1 MSRAT
6 QWLALVLV
14 ALVVALVVVVELA
27 PAGAQRWLW
36 CASWLLVPFL
46 AVALQ
51 RRWRPRWPAASAAQR
66 RLWIGCSLFLLAFSV
81 LAWSGARPIRL
92 EGHDRLPR
100 NWLGLGELG
109 DWRYLVGAG
118 RGSGDAPEIAVVT
131 LSSGLSG
138 EESPFVRERR
148 WVVASVLAALA
159 ETEAEMAALDFHFSE
174 ELTGPAARVI
184 DQELCRFVRD
194 FTRSGATSRSLIY
207 GLGFDESRSPVD
219 VLPTVERLRAADCLG
234 GPGVSQG
241 HLDSYR
247 GAGGVTRAIPL
258 YFRGEARWPA
268 LALQV
273 LAGRRTRD
281 GEALRSHSLGAL
293 LHFVRP
299 RHDLVCLGGESVE
312 RNEALQA
319 LCSRRE
325 RWDQMTERERQ
336 AALRERIVLVGDEV
350 GDDHLTPYGTLPGV
364 FVHAMAVHSLLE
376 GRVVRPVPWSAGLV
390 AVIALS
396 LLLALRLGQRA
407 GPGELLGLG
416 GVVVGLQAVVAAF
429 AMALSL
435 VWIELDVSSVGG
447 GGATLLAVGT
457 SLWMRRT
464 AGERAGVGV
473 VPGAVRSAGE
483 GAGSAS
489 GSAATAA
496 SRSAAPVFVS
506 YAHEDKSWLLRL
518 LQMLRPLE
526 RQGLVAVW
534 SDEEIRAGEEWRPAI
549 ERSLEEARIAVLL
562 ISPAFLASD
571 FIAHD
576 ELPPLLAASRER
588 GLRLLCVHVSASLWE
603 ESPIG
608 DYQAAHDP
616 SKPLDTLRR
625 GQQNAV
631 LKEIGRGVILAARES
646 AR

>member
-6 QWLALVLV
+6 QWLALALV
-14 ALVVALVVVVELA
+14 ALVVALLVVVELA
-27 PAGAQRWLW
+27 AGGAQRWLW
-36 CASWLLVPFL
+36 CANWLLVPFL

-51 RRWRPRWPAASAAQR
+51 RRWRPRWQGASAAPR
-66 RLWIGCSLFLLAFSV
+66 RLWIGCSVFLLAFAL
-81 LAWSGARPIRL
+81 LAWSGARPVRL

-118 RGSGDAPEIAVVT
+118 RGSGDAPEIAVIT
-131 LSSGLSG
+131 LSSGLAG

-148 WVVASVLAALA
+148 WVVASVLAGLA

-174 ELTGPAARVI
+174 ELTGPAVRVI

-194 FTRSGATSRSLIY
+194 FTRSGATSRSLVY
-207 GLGFDESRSPVD
+207 GLGFDESRAPVD

-234 GPGVSQG
+234 GSGVSQG

-258 YFRGEARWPA
+258 YFRAEARWPA

-273 LAGRRTRD
+273 LAGRRTGD
-281 GEALRSHSLGAL
+281 GEALRAHRPGGL

-299 RHDLVCLGGESVE
+299 RHGLVCLGGESIE
-312 RNEALQA
+312 RNEGLRA

-325 RWDQMTERERQ
+325 RWDQMSERERQ

-350 GDDHLTPYGTLPGV
+350 GDDHRTPYGTLPGV

-376 GRVVRPVPWSAGLV
+376 GRVVRHVPWSAGLV

-407 GPGELLGLG
+407 GPGELLALA
-416 GVVVGLQAVVAAF
+416 GVVIGLQALIAAL

-447 GGATLLAVGT
+447 GAATLLAVGT
-457 SLWMRRT
+457 AVWMRRS
-464 AGERAGVGV
+464 ARRRAG
-473 VPGAVRSAGE
+473 AESEAE
-483 GAGSAS
+483 GAGSPAAD
-489 GSAATAA
+489 GAPPTEPVAAT
-496 SRSAAPVFVS
+496 SSGSAAPVFVS
-506 YAHEDKSWLLRL
+506 FAHEDKAWLQRL

-526 RQGLVAVW
+526 RQGLVEVW
-534 SDEEIRAGEEWRPAI
+534 SDEEIRAGDQWRPAI
-549 ERSLEEARIAVLL
+549 ARSLDEARIAVLL
-562 ISPAFLASD
+562 VSPAFLASD

-603 ESPIG
+603 ESPIA

-616 SKPLDTLRR
+616 SKPLDTMRR
-625 GQQNAV
+625 GQQNTV
-631 LKEIGRGVILAARES
+631 LKKVAARVSEAARE
-646 AR
+646 